1 MQYMLLL
8 ASAPDVSPQPGSP
21 EEAAEMGEWFAFDQ
35 MVKDAGVF
43 VSGEALHPQDT
54 ATSVRVR
61 EGKTVVTDGPYA
73 ETKEHLGGFYVLD
86 VANLDEAIS
95 WAEKVPNVDY
105 GSGEIPP
112 IFDVSQMQQ

>member
-1 MQYMLLL
+1 
-8 ASAPDVSPQPGSP
+8 
-21 EEAAEMGEWFAFDQ
+21 
-35 MVKDAGVF
+35 
-43 VSGEALHPQDT
+43 
-54 ATSVRVR
+54 VRVR

-105 GSGEIPP
+105 GSVEIRP